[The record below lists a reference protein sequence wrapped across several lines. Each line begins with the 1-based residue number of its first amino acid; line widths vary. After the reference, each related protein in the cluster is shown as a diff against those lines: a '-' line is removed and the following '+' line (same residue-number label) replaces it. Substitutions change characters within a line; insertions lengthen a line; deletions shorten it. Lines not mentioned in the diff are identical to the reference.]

1 MLQFVCHPQKLK
13 KCDTWWVNNLKL
25 QQITITCEKKPHD
38 PKDLCRASRET
49 DLTFFARANW
59 RRRHPSRWP
68 AKMSKVEKK
77 VRKKKPASQIP
88 KPKQTDQKS

>member
-1 MLQFVCHPQKLK
+1 MSEQLQK
-13 KCDTWWVNNLKL
+13 
-25 QQITITCEKKPHD
+25 ISITCKKTHD

-59 RRRHPSRWP
+59 RRRRPSRWP
-68 AKMSKVEKK
+68 AKMEKK
-77 VRKKKPASQIP
+77 SSKKKPASQIP